1 MSSQYP
7 ELKGFYHLR
16 ETIGSGGFA
25 KVKLAYHALTG
36 EKVAIKIMDKK
47 TLGEDLPRVKTEI
60 AAMQELCHQHICKLY
75 QVIETEEKFYMILEY
90 CPEGELFDYIVS
102 KDRLEE
108 DEARIFFRQIVS
120 AVAYIHNSGYAHRDL
135 KPENLLLDE
144 DQNLKLIDF
153 GLCAKPQGGMDRRL
167 STCCGSPAYAAPE
180 LISGL
185 EYLGSEADIWSM
197 GVLLYALLCGYL
209 PFDDEKLSQLYRKIK
224 GGKYDVPDWLSK
236 DTARLLAQM
245 LQTDPSRRV
254 TIDRLLDHN
263 WLRGTIDEPVEWS
276 SKYKRTVD
284 EDCLTE
290 LAVHY
295 GKNRTQMEA
304 LITKWRYDYLTATYF
319 LLLEKKMKGKPVR
332 MLHRPAITRATPNN
346 KIRSMSL
353 ETDMD
358 CVELARSPVILV
370 PQDRNC
376 STPSSH
382 SEQTPSEKSLGND
395 GSSSNGERVR
405 GRARERLDFGEPE
418 PRKNRRT
425 EAGENEKSS
434 EDKENFAVPK
444 SAAPKQA
451 KTPARKAP
459 VFMTPG
465 SGSSAPHTPAS
476 KILQQNLNEKT
487 PVSKT
492 TPQRSGKSPVVKKY
506 RQQLASI
513 DDPSATPKQGGIIG
527 STLSPSRSYD
537 SQLHNLAAEAATP
550 IDQGSKRAS
559 RSVGDDLYRAHL
571 STPGGSSRSHKA
583 SVMGS
588 LERIIN
594 LLTPKKRGSTC
605 EGPRK
610 VKALHNVFRTMEAN
624 PDYVLEVLR
633 KTIEAKCIPYK
644 QSDYTLRCT
653 VMDDW
658 GRIQLAF
665 DLEVCAMPK
674 TSFMGVCRKRVKGDT
689 WHYKR
694 LCQDIVLSSKLSC

>member
-47 TLGEDLPRVKTEI
+47 SLGEDLPRVKTEI

-120 AVAYIHNSGYAHRDL
+120 AVAYIHNNGYAHRDL

-153 GLCAKPQGGMDRRL
+153 GLCAKPKGGMDCRL

-209 PFDDEKLSQLYRKIK
+209 PFDDEKLSHLYKKIK
-224 GGKYDVPDWLSK
+224 SGKYEVPEWLGK
-236 DTARLLAQM
+236 DTIRLLAQM
-245 LQTDPSRRV
+245 LQTDPSRRI
-254 TIDRLLDHN
+254 TINRLLDHS
-263 WLRGTIDEPVEWS
+263 WLREGVNVPVEWA
-276 SKYKRTVD
+276 SKYKRTLD

-295 GKNRTQMEA
+295 GKSRVQMEM
-304 LITKWRYDYLTATYF
+304 LITKWKYDYLTATYF

-332 MLHRPAITRATPNN
+332 MLHRPAVTRCTPSH

-353 ETDMD
+353 ETDID
-358 CVELARSPVILV
+358 YVELPSSPVVLL
-370 PQDRNC
+370 PQDQNC
-376 STPSSH
+376 TTPSSR
-382 SEQTPSEKSLGND
+382 SEQTPIIKSTD
-395 GSSSNGERVR
+395 KDDSSANRERVR
-405 GRARERLDFGEPE
+405 GRARERLDFGESDFGRGRIS
-418 PRKNRRT
+418 PRKN
-425 EAGENEKSS
+425 ESAEKSG
-434 EDKENFAVPK
+434 EEKENFAVPK
-444 SAAPKQA
+444 SPPPKQS
-451 KTPARKAP
+451 KTPGPKAP
-459 VFMTPG
+459 VFATPVP
-465 SGSSAPHTPAS
+465 APRTPAS
-476 KILQQNLNEKT
+476 KIMQQNIEKT
-487 PVSKT
+487 PAQRP
-492 TPQRSGKSPVVKKY
+492 TPQRSSKSPVVKKQ

-513 DDPSATPKQGGIIG
+513 DDSSATPKKMDIV
-527 STLSPSRSYD
+527 STTLSPSRSYD

-550 IDQGSKRAS
+550 IRQSSKKAS
-559 RSVGDDLYRAHL
+559 RSVDDDLYKAHL
-571 STPGGSSRSHKA
+571 STPGSSSKSRKG

-588 LERIIN
+588 LERMIN
-594 LLTPKKRGSTC
+594 MLTPKKQRGATC

-610 VKALHNVFRTMEAN
+610 VKALHNVFRTTEQN
-624 PDYVLEVLR
+624 PEYVMEVL
-633 KTIEAKCIPYK
+633 KSAIEDMCIPYR

-658 GRIQLAF
+658 GRIRLAF

-674 TSFMGVCRKRVKGDT
+674 SSFMGVCRKRVKGDT

-694 LCQDIVLSSKLSC
+694 LCKDIVLTSKLC